1 MEIKLSSCKKRI
13 QLYNIPESVVI
24 DILENMEFSASGKQ
38 EIVKDVL
45 GFELPIKIVFD
56 VQEEIITIITL
67 YPLKKRRKK

>member
-1 MEIKLSSCKKRI
+1 MEIKLSSRKKRI